1 MKVIDLYVEND
12 DGEELHYKVQVAR
25 TEEEHKRGL
34 QGVKHLEID
43 EGMLFIFPDEEEKEI
58 SFWMKDTEIPLTV
71 AFINSDMEVVAVYDA
86 KPNDETPMVEKA
98 KYVLEVSADEDI
110 QEGDD
115 VDFDLDDDKYDFNSP
130 MYVLDENGDIQAS
143 LEGDER
149 VVSRKET
156 ITLIRKAKLCKRW
169 KNRSKTKYEKYCKE
183 LGRYI
188 FGVFERQD
196 SREPDTIEV
205 PG

>member
-12 DGEELHYKVQVAR
+12 DGEELHYKVQVAT
-25 TEEEHKRGL
+25 TEEEHRNGL
-34 QGVKHLEID
+34 QGIKHLEID
-43 EGMLFIFPDEEEKEI
+43 EGMLFVFSEEKEI
-58 SFWMKDTEIPLTV
+58 SFWMKDTNIPLTV

-86 KPNDETPMVEKA
+86 QPNDETFMTETA
-98 KYVLEVSADEDI
+98 KYVLEVSAGEDI
-110 QEGDD
+110 EEGDD
-115 VDFDLDDDKYDFNSP
+115 VDFDLDDDKYDFDSP
-130 MYVLDENGDIQAS
+130 MYVLDENGDVQAY

-149 VVSRKET
+149 VISRKET

-169 KNRSKTKYEKYCKE
+169 KNRSKKKYEKYCKE